1 MTWTIEEAQ
10 EAAHRDEEGFDVL
23 ARCTDPE
30 CDWQG
35 YAEVYEG
42 EFAYPCE
49 GCDRETLERL
59 R

>member
-1 MTWTIEEAQ
+1 MSWTAAEAQ
-10 EAAHRDEEGFDVL
+10 EAAHRDEESFEVP

-35 YAEVYEG
+35 FAEVYEG
-42 EFAYPCE
+42 AFAYPCPE
-49 GCDRETLERL
+49 CDAETLERA